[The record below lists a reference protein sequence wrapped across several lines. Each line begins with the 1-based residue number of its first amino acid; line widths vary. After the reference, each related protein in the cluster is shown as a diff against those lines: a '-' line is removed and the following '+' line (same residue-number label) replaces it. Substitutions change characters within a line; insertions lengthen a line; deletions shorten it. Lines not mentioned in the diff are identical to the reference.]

1 MERYEIGDKM
11 SKFNRLQKI
20 VIGIILAFVALGVLL
35 KSMSGTL
42 TSNLG
47 YDGISML
54 KYALIDH
61 PVMTA
66 KDWLQDLANLWSVK
80 EENDL
85 LRYELSQNPSYKAKY
100 DDERRKNTELE
111 AALKLQKSED
121 KYTMTWAHVISR
133 DQASWNNLITIDI
146 GKRDGVKE
154 GMAVESVN
162 GMIGKVASVSNH
174 TSVVKLLTS
183 EDKTTTAS
191 IKINID
197 KKTSVDGVLQSYDI
211 KRGMYVIYLYDDTDK
226 VKEGMQVITSGM
238 GGGYPSGLLIGNVDS
253 IQALSNQRGQTI
265 YVRPVDDF
273 QEFTLVRVITGA
285 KGEK

>member
-1 MERYEIGDKM
+1 M
-11 SKFNRLQKI
+11 
-20 VIGIILAFVALGVLL
+20 
-35 KSMSGTL
+35 
-42 TSNLG
+42 
-47 YDGISML
+47 
-54 KYALIDH
+54 
-61 PVMTA
+61 
-66 KDWLQDLANLWSVK
+66 
-80 EENDL
+80 
-85 LRYELSQNPSYKAKY
+85 
-100 DDERRKNTELE
+100 
-111 AALKLQKSED
+111 
-121 KYTMTWAHVISR
+121 
-133 DQASWNNLITIDI
+133 
-146 GKRDGVKE
+146 
-154 GMAVESVN
+154 
-162 GMIGKVASVSNH
+162 
-174 TSVVKLLTS
+174 KLLTS

-253 IQALSNQRGQTI
+253 IQALSNQSGQTI

>member
-1 MERYEIGDKM
+1 M
-11 SKFNRLQKI
+11 SKLNRLQKI
-20 VIGIILAFVALGVLL
+20 VLGIIIAFVALGILL
-35 KSMSGTL
+35 KSVSGTL

-61 PVMTA
+61 PIMTA
-66 KDWLQDLANLWSVK
+66 KDWVNDLANLWSVR
-80 EENDL
+80 EENDQ

-100 DDERRKNTELE
+100 DNEQRKNTELE

-121 KYTMTWAHVISR
+121 TYRMTWAHVISR
-133 DQASWNNLITIDI
+133 DQASWNNVITIDV
-146 GKRDGVKE
+146 GKKDGIQE

-162 GMIGKVASVSNH
+162 GMIGKVASVSNN
-174 TSVVKLLTS
+174 TSIVKLLTS

-191 IKINID
+191 IKINVD
-197 KKTSVDGVLQSYDI
+197 AKTSVDGVLQSYDI
-211 KRGMYVIYLYDDTDK
+211 KRGLYVIYLYDDTDK

-238 GGGYPSGLLIGNVDS
+238 GGGYPSGLLIGTVDS
-253 IQALSNQRGQTI
+253 VQALSNQSGQTI

-273 QEFTLVRVITGA
+273 QEFTLVRVITGT